1 MLRGCFTLNG
11 KEGPMRVA
19 KSCANTSVYYT
30 ADLTDD
36 TTSGRDRLRFKQPRV
51 FSDRMW
57 SSIRP
62 SAYIKPSYPPSR
74 GLEENRPYSREAAVL
89 SDQHK
94 FIFIPC
100 HTKAICTRDRRRRKA
115 VPIDMLLQLV
125 PGVGKILVQIL
136 LSTLAW

>member
-36 TTSGRDRLRFKQPRV
+36 TTSGRYRLRFKQPRV
-51 FSDRMW
+51 FSDRRW

-74 GLEENRPYSREAAVL
+74 GAEKKRPYSREAAVL
-89 SDQHK
+89 DQTNTN
-94 FIFIPC
+94 FLFPC
-100 HTKAICTRDRRRRKA
+100 HTKAIYTRDRRRRKD
-115 VPIDMLLQLV
+115 VPMDMLLQLV